1 MVAGTAM
8 PREEYNKLLKELV
21 DELTH
26 VEGHADY
33 RARLMLIGGILDD
46 PAYVEVLEGQG
57 GLVVTD
63 SMCFGTRIMWKD
75 VDEKAGDPVTALA
88 QYYIADRPSCARMFG
103 DQPRRSAFIK
113 DMIRDFKVDGVV
125 AERLVMCDNW
135 TGEQFMTGEDLK
147 EAGIPYIRLDRD
159 YVSVGAG
166 QLRTRIQAF
175 LEMMGR

>member
-1 MVAGTAM
+1 

-21 DELTH
+21 DELSH
-26 VEGHADY
+26 SSEGHDDH

-46 PAYVEVLEGQG
+46 PAYIEVIEGQG

-63 SMCFGTRIMWKD
+63 SLCFGTRIMWKD
-75 VDEKAGDPVTALA
+75 VDEKASDPVTALA
-88 QYYIADRPSCARMFG
+88 RFYIADRPSCARMFG
-103 DQPRRSAFIK
+103 DQPRRAAFIK
-113 DMIRDFKVDGVV
+113 DMIHDFKVDGVV
-125 AERLVMCDNW
+125 AERLVMCDCW

-147 EAGIPYIRLDRD
+147 EAGVPYIRLDRD
-159 YVSVGAG
+159 YINVGAG